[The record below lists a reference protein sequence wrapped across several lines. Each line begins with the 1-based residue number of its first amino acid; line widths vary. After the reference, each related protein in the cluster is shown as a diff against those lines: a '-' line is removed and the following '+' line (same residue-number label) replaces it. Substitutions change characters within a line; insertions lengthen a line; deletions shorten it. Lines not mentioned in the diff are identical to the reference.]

1 MTQRW
6 AIICGLIR
14 DEQAF
19 QAQLAS
25 LLSWKAC
32 GDIEDIVVSTWRG
45 EIDRYPAAKE
55 AHARGEFILVE
66 SEQPILR
73 TNGYTLHQSRSLYYA
88 LQAVPDGAMVLK
100 LRPDIALINEV
111 TRAAI
116 LSTDLTLTPKPGWPE
131 IFNQKIL
138 VAAYFVDSPFYINDI
153 IYYGQ
158 REDLLKLASFDL
170 GVEMTCTNMAP
181 EQFFFRGV
189 FANQCPLIE
198 AYNQV
203 SPFYYFGDEEGG
215 TRRRNTLL
223 ASDAFLDVLAVSTRW
238 MEHYF
243 RVGFVSEPHR
253 ESLPSLPEDFS
264 LAQLLGPDSGLT
276 GTNYLAAAYAVT
288 AVDENVIQGLLQHK
302 FSMDALGLR
311 MVDALERTASPD
323 YWLSTSSNPL
333 RPSQGIRDLQHA
345 LADALGER
353 SLGYIHRLS
362 EQSGDR
368 TYRVGGHVE
377 RISLTIE
384 SDQTRLLTE
393 EINHMRRLIDELQV
407 QLRKTE

>member
-1 MTQRW
+1 MSQRW
-6 AIICGLIR
+6 AIVCGLIR

-25 LLSWKAC
+25 LRSWKAR

-66 SEQPILR
+66 SEQPILK
-73 TNGYTLHQSRSLYYA
+73 TNGYTMHQSRSLYYA

-111 TRAAI
+111 TRAAV
-116 LSTDLTLTPKPGWPE
+116 LSTDLTLNPKPGWPE

-153 IYYGQ
+153 LYYGQ
-158 REDLLKLASFDL
+158 REDLLRLASFDL

-181 EQFFFRGV
+181 EQFFFRGA
-189 FANQCPLIE
+189 FANACPLIE

-215 TRRRNTLL
+215 IRRRNTLL

-243 RVGFVSEPHR
+243 RVGFISEPHR
-253 ESLPSLPEDFS
+253 ESLPSLPDGFS
-264 LAQLLGPDSGLT
+264 LAELLGSDSGLP
-276 GTNYLAAAYAVT
+276 GTDYQSAAHAVT
-288 AVDENVIQGLLQHK
+288 AVDENIIHGLLQQK
-302 FSMDALGLR
+302 FSKDALGLR
-311 MVDALERTASPD
+311 MIEALERTASPN
-323 YWLSTSSNPL
+323 YWLSTSNNPL
-333 RPSQGIRDLQHA
+333 RPSQGIRDLQYA
-345 LADALGER
+345 LADTLGPR

-362 EQSGDR
+362 EQVDDR
-368 TYRVGGHVE
+368 TYRVRGHVE
-377 RISLTIE
+377 RLSLTIE

-393 EINHMRRLIDELQV
+393 EINHMRRLVDDLQIR
-407 QLRKTE
+407 LRKTE